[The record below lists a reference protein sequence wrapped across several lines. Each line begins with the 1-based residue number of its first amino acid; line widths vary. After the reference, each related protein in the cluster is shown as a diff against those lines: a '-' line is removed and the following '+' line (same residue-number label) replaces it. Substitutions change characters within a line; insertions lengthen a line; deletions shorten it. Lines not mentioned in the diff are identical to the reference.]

1 MERAF
6 VITILAGIAGIFLFG
21 AFLFGRLSV
30 IQSADCPFEL
40 EKMEIS
46 PQTPIAYHHIGHHAP
61 KHGVAV
67 PLPPRRPVGI

>member
-1 MERAF
+1 MKRLRF
-6 VITILAGIAGIFLFG
+6 VLYAIS
-21 AFLFGRLSV
+21 AFLFLASAFEAGRWSV
-30 IQSADCPFEL
+30 VQSWCPFEL